1 MQFNSFGSDVE
12 QPSVLAG
19 LFILV
24 HIMEGKNKVI
34 VYADWISTFEELS
47 DAEAGRLV
55 KHFFRYIND
64 KNPEPPNK
72 IIRIAFEHIKQT
84 LKRDLA
90 AWKKKSEKN
99 AENANIRWHG
109 DANDANASEP
119 MPPDANHADK
129 DIDKDKDIVI
139 DTVKDNDTEKEKFK
153 KPSVSEIKDYCLE
166 RKNKV
171 DAETFFDHYETRGW
185 IPKGSTKIMKDWRAA
200 VRTWEKKNFNPPN
213 GTTVLRPKDTIG
225 NVEDMK
231 SQRL

>member
-1 MQFNSFGSDVE
+1 
-12 QPSVLAG
+12 
-19 LFILV
+19 
-24 HIMEGKNKVI
+24 MEGKNKVI

-64 KNPEPPNK
+64 KAPEPPNK

-99 AENANIRWHG
+99 TENANLRWHG
-109 DANDANASEP
+109 DANNANASEP
-119 MPPDANHADK
+119 IQTDANHADSV
-129 DIDKDKDIVI
+129 IDKDIVI
-139 DTVKDNDTEKEKFK
+139 DSVKVNDTEKEKFK
-153 KPSVSEIKDYCLE
+153 KPSVLEIKNYCME

-200 VRTWEKKNFNPPN
+200 VRTWEKKTFNPVN
-213 GTTVLRPKDTIG
+213 GTQATLRPKDTIG
-225 NVEDMK
+225 SIEQMK
-231 SQRL
+231 SQKL